1 MKNQFLEDKTQE
13 FFNHLRKKN
22 EYQLV
27 NDFNR
32 ETQQKGWVSVR
43 GSYLE
48 ALRMAFKEKGI
59 DDSAVN
65 HGAGFSLKYPVYLS
79 TLNKKKELVLIITD

>member
-1 MKNQFLEDKTQE
+1 MKNQFLENKTQE

-32 ETQQKGWVSVR
+32 ETLQKGWVSVR
-43 GSYLE
+43 GCYLR

-59 DDSAVN
+59 DDSAIN
-65 HGAGFSLKYPVYLS
+65 HGSGFSLKYPVYIS
-79 TLNKKKELVLIITD
+79 TWNNKKELILIKRD